1 MSYEIKMP
9 DWDWGNTANDK
20 LAQLFTSQEQKDFFC
35 EYLINEMPVDNL
47 VWYMLQYTSKEV
59 LKELADAIGTYQ
71 LEEA

>member
-1 MSYEIKMP
+1 MSYEVKMP

-20 LAQLFTSQEQKDFFC
+20 LNQLFTNQEQKDFFC